1 MKYKGIPERWAIIGV
16 AILMVLALGL
26 QARWLSRNTER
37 AAQLNSL
44 ELKRSMDSQR
54 WRLDLMMKT
63 FTWDLNREVEY
74 VVLNDSSTDRELI
87 ERWLPVLESRFA
99 VNAIGVATDRGDEK
113 SLRQNDSIWRF
124 TSTTRNPLATT
135 LVREW
140 PIRRAAIPNAVAGP
154 PAADPRESYWFSQAL
169 ENRRDAPV
177 WSEYDDSAMTGEL
190 HLSLMVR
197 GNSDSVAYRVIHLD
211 IAAQVMFASLI
222 EWTKEYSTIVLTS
235 KGHSLVPLDTSA
247 VGKAWM
253 RAISDWQN
261 EHPTSEFK
269 VSIGEEKWVGRIVP
283 LDLNGT
289 SIYMGV
295 MLEASSNF
303 QGNDQGRFALWSV
316 FGLLLLLGILLLMV
330 FLQSRGAERQALR
343 QKRRTNLQAQH
354 LAQAIGEREVLD
366 REVHHRVKNNLQVV
380 SSLLNLQAQRVADSA
395 ARTEFMR
402 GKRRIDSMALVH
414 HKLYRQQDLSAVDLG
429 VFLEDLA
436 KAVAAMFDPDSRSV
450 SHTVESNDIHCDAD
464 TSIQLGMILCEL
476 LANCHQHAFP
486 YATGGHIDIT
496 VSDPGDGSYILA
508 VKDNGK
514 GFDPSAVP
522 PTHLGLEVVSA
533 LAEQLD
539 GSMRVEVAEGTL
551 VEVVFR
557 PNRQA

>member
-1 MKYKGIPERWAIIGV
+1 
-16 AILMVLALGL
+16 MVLALGL
-26 QARWLSRNTER
+26 LALWLSRNAER

-44 ELKRSMDSQR
+44 ELNRSLDGQR
-54 WRLDLMMKT
+54 WRVDLMMKT
-63 FTWDLNREVEY
+63 FTWDLKREVEY
-74 VVLNDSSTDRELI
+74 VNLNDSSTDMALI
-87 ERWLPVLESRFA
+87 GRWLPVLESRFA
-99 VNAIGVATDRGDEK
+99 VNAIGIATDRGDEK
-113 SLRQNDSIWRF
+113 KLQQNDSIWRF
-124 TSTTRNPLATT
+124 TSTTRTPVATT
-135 LVREW
+135 VVREW
-140 PIRRAAIPNAVAGP
+140 PIRKSAIPDAVAGP
-154 PAADPRESYWFSQAL
+154 SPPDPRESYWFSQAL

-177 WSEYDDSAMTGEL
+177 WSEYEDPARSGEI

-211 IAAQVMFASLI
+211 IAASVMFASLI
-222 EWTKEYSTIVLTS
+222 EWTPEYSTIVLTS
-235 KGHSLVPLDTSA
+235 KGQSLIPLDNTA
-247 VGKAWM
+247 IGQAWK
-253 RAISDWQN
+253 RAIAAWQGERPN
-261 EHPTSEFK
+261 LEFRQI
-269 VSIGEEKWVGRIVP
+269 IGEDQWVGRIVP
-283 LDLNGT
+283 LEMNGT
-289 SIYMGV
+289 SMYMGV
-295 MLEASSNF
+295 LLEAGRNL
-303 QGNDQGRFALWSV
+303 QGNDLGRFALWSV
-316 FGLLLLLGILLLMV
+316 FGLLILLGVLLLMV
-330 FLQSRGAERQALR
+330 FLQSRGAERQANR
-343 QKRRTNLQAQH
+343 QRRRTNLQAQH

-380 SSLLNLQAQRVADSA
+380 SSLLNLQAQRVPDSE

-429 VFLEDLA
+429 IFLEDLS

-450 SHTVESNDIHCDAD
+450 SYSVDTNGIRCDAD
-464 TSIQLGMILCEL
+464 TSIQLGMIFCEL

-496 VSDPGDGSYILA
+496 VRDAGDGSYILA

-514 GFDPSAVP
+514 GFDPATVP

-539 GSMRVEVAEGTL
+539 GSMRVQVDDGTL